1 MSQTLTVLSYEPEYR
16 RFPYTYILLSPVYST
31 IIIRLVAY
39 LHAVDWIVMSF
50 KQFFKRTR
58 LDVPRSNRSICTARK
73 DFKITKGD
81 TIIICLVCIDV
92 QVTTSASVHTTNIIT
107 ICLILVTKC
116 GHIVT
121 LCLSNTAHHSD
132 KERKN

>member
-1 MSQTLTVLSYEPEYR
+1 
-16 RFPYTYILLSPVYST
+16 
-31 IIIRLVAY
+31 
-39 LHAVDWIVMSF
+39 MSF
-50 KQFFKRTR
+50 KQFFACARF
-58 LDVPRSNRSICTARK
+58 DIPRSNRSICTARK

-81 TIIICLVCIDV
+81 TIIGYLSSMAIEV
-92 QVTTSASVHTTNIIT
+92 QVATSANVHTTNIIT

-116 GHIVT
+116 GHIVA